1 MKRVPKGFLMALV
14 PSVALLLASTA
25 LAQSSTSTSTEARS
39 FEIMSVDGN
48 KVLYKAADG
57 SIKEVIVPP
66 DFVLTVDGNRV
77 TAHDLKPGMKGTAVI
92 TTKTTT
98 VPVTVTQV
106 KDGEVLAVSGNTIIV
121 RTKEGNKKFT
131 TQDVRDRN
139 VTVYKEG
146 APVELS
152 QLRVGDRLSATI
164 VTKHPPVVMTERQVK
179 AAMHSPAPAPVAA
192 AAHEPA
198 PAAEPAPAPAPAPET
213 KMAKKLPKTGS
224 DLPLVAL
231 LGGLFLTAG
240 LGLSIER
247 RRRDA

>member
-1 MKRVPKGFLMALV
+1 MKRVSKGFLMALV

-25 LAQSSTSTSTEARS
+25 LAQSTSTTSTEA
-39 FEIMSVDGN
+39 VDGN
-48 KVLYKAADG
+48 KVLYKAAYG
-57 SIKEVIVPP
+57 SVKEVIVPS

-77 TAHDLKPGMKGTAVI
+77 TVHDLKPGMKGTAVI

-98 VPVTVTQV
+98 VPVTVTQI

-139 VTVYKEG
+139 ITVYKEG

-179 AAMHSPAPAPVAA
+179 AAMHSPAPAPMAA
-192 AAHEPA
+192 SSEPA
-198 PAAEPAPAPAPAPET
+198 PAAEPAAAPAPET

-231 LGGLFLTAG
+231 LGGLFLTVG

>member
-1 MKRVPKGFLMALV
+1 
-14 PSVALLLASTA
+14 
-25 LAQSSTSTSTEARS
+25 
-39 FEIMSVDGN
+39 
-48 KVLYKAADG
+48 
-57 SIKEVIVPP
+57 
-66 DFVLTVDGNRV
+66 
-77 TAHDLKPGMKGTAVI
+77 
-92 TTKTTT
+92 
-98 VPVTVTQV
+98 
-106 KDGEVLAVSGNTIIV
+106 VSGNTIIV

-139 VTVYKEG
+139 ITVYKEG

-179 AAMHSPAPAPVAA
+179 AAMHSPAPAPMAA
-192 AAHEPA
+192 ASEPA
-198 PAAEPAPAPAPAPET
+198 PAPAEPAAAPAPAPET